1 VSSAAVRGALIG
13 IALLSTLALAG
24 CAHTTTPT
32 SASSESTTPPV
43 TVSATPDPPAN
54 LDSTLA
60 TADGAENQSQ
70 SDLSS
75 GDASAA
81 KNDDQ

>member
-1 VSSAAVRGALIG
+1 VRAFLIAG
-13 IALLSTLALAG
+13 VVVLALAG
-24 CAHTTTPT
+24 CSHAATPV
-32 SASSESTTPPV
+32 SVSTPPP
-43 TVSATPDPPAN
+43 TAAASATPDPLAN
-54 LDSTLA
+54 LDSTLS
-60 TADGAENQSQ
+60 TADGAVNQSR

>member
-1 VSSAAVRGALIG
+1 MSTTAVRAALIG
-13 IALLSTLALAG
+13 VALVSTLALAG
-24 CAHTTTPT
+24 CAHETTPT

-43 TVSATPDPPAN
+43 TVSATPDPLAN

-60 TADGAENQSQ
+60 AADGAENQSQ